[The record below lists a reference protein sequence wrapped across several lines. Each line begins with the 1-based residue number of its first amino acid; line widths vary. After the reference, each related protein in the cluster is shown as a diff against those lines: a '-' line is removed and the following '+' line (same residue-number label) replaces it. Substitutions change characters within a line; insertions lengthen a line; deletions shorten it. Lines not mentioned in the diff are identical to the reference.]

1 MYNKQRVEMGTKE
14 EKVDEKNIDQ
24 QKESLENEMYEDG
37 RGTYRLRKQGG
48 NEGEAV
54 ERKKEEEVH

>member
-1 MYNKQRVEMGTKE
+1 MYNGRKSRW
-14 EKVDEKNIDQ
+14 EKYRPTE
-24 QKESLENEMYEDG
+24 ESLENETYEDG